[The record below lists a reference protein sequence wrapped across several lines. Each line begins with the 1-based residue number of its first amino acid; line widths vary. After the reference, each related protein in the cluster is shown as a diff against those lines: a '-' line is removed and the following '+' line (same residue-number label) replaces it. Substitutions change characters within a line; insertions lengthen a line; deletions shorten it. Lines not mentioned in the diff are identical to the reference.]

1 MPRAGTGRDSL
12 SQSGTGRGTR
22 QSPIFCQNPGRDR
35 DGTGQSLIFPTIFC
49 FRTSFSCLRT
59 SFSCFFV
66 SLGRWFCPGTFR
78 DRGFCPG
85 TFAPA
90 LARDKGTPGHEFFF
104 VPGQRDNGRSPP
116 GLSRDFPRDVL
127 SLGNTSSSPGGQLN
141 CRLPDLCTYRAGP
154 MEHVREVTSH
164 CPFPLTVVGDQFT
177 FFLLFVDYQWAR
189 FIHVPTRFCR
199 FNIDYNVQRIWANI
213 G

>member
-1 MPRAGTGRDSL
+1 MILKKKRYVLYHSAYRLGFPTGWNKGTEVLSL
-12 SQSGTGRGTR
+12 SWDKGTTGQAQNLAGTR

-35 DGTGQSLIFPTIFC
+35 DGTGQSLIFPTFFC

-90 LARDKGTPGHEFFF
+90 LARDKGTTGRPLLVCPG
-104 VPGQRDNGRSPP
+104 
-116 GLSRDFPRDVL
+116 
-127 SLGNTSSSPGGQLN
+127 TSHG
-141 CRLPDLCTYRAGP
+141 TYRP
-154 MEHVREVTSH
+154 LETLVR
-164 CPFPLTVVGDQFT
+164 
-177 FFLLFVDYQWAR
+177 
-189 FIHVPTRFCR
+189 
-199 FNIDYNVQRIWANI
+199 VQGGN
-213 G
+213 

>member
-1 MPRAGTGRDSL
+1 MQLFGTKEQKFLYWQRDRLKILPRAGTGRDSL
-12 SQSGTGRGTR
+12 SQSGTGWGTR

-90 LARDKGTPGHEFFF
+90 LARDKGTTGRPLLVFPGTSHGTYRPLETL
-104 VPGQRDNGRSPP
+104 VRVQGGNWTAGCLTCVLIGRAPWNGR
-116 GLSRDFPRDVL
+116 LHHAAL
-127 SLGNTSSSPGGQLN
+127 
-141 CRLPDLCTYRAGP
+141 
-154 MEHVREVTSH
+154 
-164 CPFPLTVVGDQFT
+164 
-177 FFLLFVDYQWAR
+177 FL
-189 FIHVPTRFCR
+189 
-199 FNIDYNVQRIWANI
+199 
-213 G
+213 